1 MVILTSGRDGEHYKS
16 SVITFG
22 LTIQEILRDP
32 EVTVGFFSH
41 TRPIA
46 KAFLRQIMRE
56 FEGNVLLQAAF
67 PDVLWGAQLKD
78 APKWAEDEGIIV
90 RRKSNPNESTIE
102 AWGLVDGQPVSKHF
116 KRLVYDDIVVQ
127 ASVSNPEM
135 IEKTMSRLEESYNL
149 GQMDGVKRF
158 CGTRWHFNDAYKAI
172 VDRGT
177 AKLRCY
183 PATVDG
189 TEDGEPVLMTRELLA
204 DKRRDYGPYTF
215 ASQMLLN
222 PKADSMIGFRREWLR
237 TYKTVAH
244 PQRMNKY
251 ILVDAAS
258 SKKKGSDYTAM
269 VVIGLGGDGN
279 YYVLDMV
286 RDRMNLTE
294 RAERL
299 FALHRKWR
307 PRQVRYEKYG
317 LMADIEHM
325 KSRMEAETYRFDII
339 EVGGQTRKED
349 RIGRLIPLFE
359 QGKVYLPQ
367 TLHVADYQKVVRDL
381 VHDFVEDEFVA
392 FPVGT
397 HDDMLDALSRIAEP
411 DLKLTWPREKKEVY
425 VPPQSYSRPA
435 ASVAWMA

>member
-1 MVILTSGRDGEHYKS
+1 M
-16 SVITFG
+16 
-22 LTIQEILRDP
+22 
-32 EVTVGFFSH
+32 
-41 TRPIA
+41 
-46 KAFLRQIMRE
+46 
-56 FEGNVLLQAAF
+56 
-67 PDVLWGAQLKD
+67 
-78 APKWAEDEGIIV
+78 
-90 RRKSNPNESTIE
+90 
-102 AWGLVDGQPVSKHF
+102 
-116 KRLVYDDIVVQ
+116 
-127 ASVSNPEM
+127 
-135 IEKTMSRLEESYNL
+135 
-149 GQMDGVKRF
+149 
-158 CGTRWHFNDAYKAI
+158 
-172 VDRGT
+172 
-177 AKLRCY
+177 
-183 PATVDG
+183 DG

-411 DLKLTWPREKKEVY
+411 DLKLTWPQEKKEVY